1 MFRLIERPE
10 VPPPAEAETF
20 TGTLAVGIRS
30 IPGPRLAARWLEAR
44 ALSEGRTVVG
54 VVPVEAGV
62 TEVGAG
68 GGGGGKGGA
77 GGGAGAGGGGGS
89 LGALGAIHMIT
100 WSIWI

>member
-54 VVPVEAGV
+54 AVPVEAGA
-62 TEVGAG
+62 TEVG
-68 GGGGGKGGA
+68 GGGGGGGA
-77 GGGAGAGGGGGS
+77 SGVGGGGGS

>member
-30 IPGPRLAARWLEAR
+30 IPGPRLAERWLEAR
-44 ALSEGRTVVG
+44 ALSEGRTTVG
-54 VVPVEAGV
+54 ELPVEAG
-62 TEVGAG
+62 VGAG

-77 GGGAGAGGGGGS
+77 SGIGG
-89 LGALGAIHMIT
+89 
-100 WSIWI
+100 